1 MEWVVSIKDWW
12 EEEDTGKNCQW
23 LNILKETHKNIFSS
37 LWLFKEA
44 KLVPKCM
51 SFVRIS
57 NEYHE

>member
-1 MEWVVSIKDWW
+1 MERVGSIKDWG

-23 LNILKETHKNIFSS
+23 LNILKETQKKFFSS
-37 LWLFKEA
+37 LWLFREA
-44 KLVPKCM
+44 KLAPKCM